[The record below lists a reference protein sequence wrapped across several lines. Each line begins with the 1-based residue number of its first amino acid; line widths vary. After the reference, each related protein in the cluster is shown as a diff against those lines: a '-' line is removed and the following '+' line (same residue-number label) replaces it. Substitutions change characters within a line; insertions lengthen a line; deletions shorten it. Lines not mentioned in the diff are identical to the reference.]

1 MGCEVAEATDA
12 IIFCF
17 VCSKQPTN
25 QGMEKVFEER
35 GLILAAIA
43 AGELSALS
51 MVISLSCSKVGCELR
66 SKILRNA
73 RELLGSM
80 RDAGK
85 GSMLYSSSLL

>member
-25 QGMEKVFEER
+25 KGMEKVFEER
-35 GLILAAIA
+35 GVILAAIA

-51 MVISLSCSKVGCELR
+51 MVVKLAA
-66 SKILRNA
+66 N
-73 RELLGSM
+73 
-80 RDAGK
+80 
-85 GSMLYSSSLL
+85 

>member
-1 MGCEVAEATDA
+1 
-12 IIFCF
+12 
-17 VCSKQPTN
+17 
-25 QGMEKVFEER
+25 MEKVFEER
-35 GLILAAIA
+35 GVILAAIA
-43 AGELSALS
+43 AGELPLSA
-51 MVISLSCSKVGCELR
+51 CSKVGELR